1 MPKKLLK
8 PDKYQ
13 SDSDSDVNREVD
25 ILASDE
31 DDVDSIEHEI
41 EYKIQSNQSSSLIN
55 LEKFLKDP
63 SIINSSGDPSTNII
77 NRKKK
82 CYNIPPLK
90 IEKFFKLLEIC
101 RRDNIRL
108 TMAEKQLE
116 YSGIVLDFDI
126 YQDSKQ
132 SQFTDDVYHMLVDSI
147 MKMIQKIVDI
157 DDKEKTFV
165 AITKKPKIIFDKSKT
180 CYKDGFHIIIPGIQ
194 IHRGVKKLLINKILE
209 SETLSDILEDVEP
222 ADIEVDDRIYNR
234 NDYLDIN
241 SSHIPPFFLGNSS
254 KFGNVA
260 YKLYKVYEITF
271 KNKTNSVIITETKV
285 LKDKNVNASLEL
297 SVNWPGK
304 VIQKKRYE
312 VRPKFAQE
320 VSVTEA
326 QNKPES
332 DVVNNYGSLSTNSV
346 HDYQIS
352 EIKDLL
358 DTINPARADNY
369 DDWRNVIFA
378 LANTSISYKH
388 LAEYFS
394 RKSPKFDPVGFEKL
408 WNCSLHG
415 TKRPVTLGSLH
426 FWAKQDNPDKYTE
439 MRSRSISGI
448 LYSMVY
454 EGYKEGLLSHA
465 DIAKLIHILLRH
477 KFKTDNP
484 TGTKNRV
491 WYEFV
496 LDDDPFQKEGEIYK
510 WRIWPTYP
518 ASLSIYISDTLPKLF
533 DDIYKNIKTNYEKS
547 VDTMSKY
554 YNKVLQNFKSTMR
567 KLGDR
572 SYIKNVIAMAE
583 DKFYSHGFS
592 DQLDKDPL
600 VRGVCNGVLKLSVT
614 GSPPQLIKGYHTHNI
629 SKFTRADYIAFDPYD
644 VTMKKIIITLRS
656 IFPDNEPDS
665 FEYLMYFLASTLD
678 ANSKES
684 IFLIIVGH
692 GSNGKSLLV
701 ELHKAAIGEHYG
713 AKMPLSFLTSKSYNS
728 DNATPALMQ
737 LKDATFAYYSE
748 SEKGER
754 LNVSRIKEVTG
765 IETLAGRKLHS
776 DMVNFKPKCHHMVS
790 SNFEFDIDSND
801 HGTWRRI
808 DYIHLRITFKLPYEF
823 KIDPND
829 QYTRRADPTAILTW
843 PEDPQIIGRYLGFM
857 VWNHYWLYRK
867 YAGKIRSIPHP
878 HIKFDTDKYRRRQD
892 LISSFIA
899 QRYVKTADPSIE
911 YKAADE
917 IRKYITW
924 HQSNTGTTLPSK
936 GLLEQFQNSSIGKHI
951 ALRRGGHYFVGH
963 RFLDNSEQ
971 LEDGEEY
978 ETKHVFD
985 IQPPEDNFGIAPET
999 PEQYYER
1006 LCREYD
1012 ENKHLFSDEG
1022 RYDVDEDIVAEY
1034 YVAGGVERR
1043 PENIVY
1049 DEYGMA
1055 LQPGVT
1061 LKKLD
1066 EPNLASNNIDYDDM
1080 LEFMINEDDMEDD

>member
-13 SDSDSDVNREVD
+13 SDNDSDADREIN
-25 ILASDE
+25 ILESD
-31 DDVDSIEHEI
+31 DDLSSIEHEI
-41 EYKIQSNQSSSLIN
+41 EYKIQSHQNTSLIK

-63 SIINSSGDPSTNII
+63 AIINPSGDPTTNVIDK
-77 NRKKK
+77 KKK
-82 CYNIPPLK
+82 CYNIPPNK
-90 IEKFFKLLEIC
+90 IEKFFRLLEIC
-101 RRDNIRL
+101 RREKIRL
-108 TMAEKQLE
+108 TMAEKQLD

-126 YQDSKQ
+126 YQDEKNNQ
-132 SQFTDDVYHMLVDSI
+132 LTGDVFHMLVDGI
-147 MKMIQKIVDI
+147 MRMLQKIVEI
-157 DDKEKTFV
+157 ENKDKTIV
-165 AITKKPKIIFDKSKT
+165 AITKRPKITFDDKKE

-194 IHRGVKKLLINKILE
+194 IKRGVKKLLVNKILE
-209 SETLSDILEDVEP
+209 SEMLSDILEDVIP
-222 ADIEVDDRIYNR
+222 ADINNGDEEYSR

-241 SSHIPPFFLGNSS
+241 SSHIPPFFLGHTT
-254 KFGNVA
+254 KFGSSA
-260 YKLYKVYEITF
+260 YGLHKVYEVTF
-271 KNKTNSVIITETKV
+271 KSKTNSVVLNETKV
-285 LKDKNVNASLEL
+285 LKSKDVNTSLEL
-297 SVNWPGK
+297 SVNWQGK
-304 VIQKKRYE
+304 IIEKKHYE
-312 VRPKFAQE
+312 VREKYNSE
-320 VSVTEA
+320 VIKIEA
-326 QNKPES
+326 KPEPES
-332 DVVNNYGSLSTNSV
+332 EVANNYGSLSTNAV
-346 HDYQIS
+346 HDYQIT

-358 DTINPARADNY
+358 DTLNPTRADNY
-369 DDWRNVIFA
+369 NEWRDVIYA
-378 LANTSISYKH
+378 LSNTSISYKD

-394 RKSPKFDPVGFEKL
+394 RKSPKFDYNGFEKV
-408 WNCSLHG
+408 WNLSLKSS
-415 TKRPVTLGSLH
+415 KRPLTLGSLH
-426 FWAKQDNPDKYTE
+426 FWAKQDNPDKYE
-439 MRSRSISGI
+439 EIRAKGVSSL
-448 LYSMVY
+448 LYNMVY
-454 EGYKEGLLSHA
+454 EGYREGLLSHA
-465 DIAKLIHILLRH
+465 DVAKLIHTLLKH

-484 TGTKNRV
+484 TGSKVRV

-496 LDDDPFQKEGEIYK
+496 LDDDQFQKEGEIYK
-510 WRIWPTYP
+510 WRVWQTSP

-533 DDIYKNIKTNYEKS
+533 DNIYKNVKS
-547 VDTMSKY
+547 NHDKSAGDNSKY

-572 SYIKNVIAMAE
+572 NYVKNVITMAE
-583 DKFYSHGFS
+583 DKFYSHGFA

-600 VRGVCNGVLKLSVT
+600 IRGVCNGVLKLSCT
-614 GSPPQLIKGYHTHNI
+614 GSPPQLIKGFHTHNI
-629 SKFTRADYIAFDPYD
+629 SKFTKANYIAFNPYD
-644 VTMKKIIITLRS
+644 DMTKKIIITLRS

-737 LKDATFAYYSE
+737 LKDATFVYYSE

-808 DYIHLRITFKLPYEF
+808 DYIGLKITFKLPYEF
-823 KIDPND
+823 KMDPND
-829 QYTRRADPTAILTW
+829 PYTRRADPTAILTW

-867 YAGKIRSIPHP
+867 YCGKVRAVPHP

-899 QRYVKTADPSIE
+899 QRYIKTADPEVE
-911 YKAADE
+911 YKATEE

-924 HQSNTGTTLPSK
+924 YHANTGTTLPSK
-936 GLLEQFQNSSIGKHI
+936 GLLDQFQNSSIGKHI
-951 ALRRGGHYFVGH
+951 VLRRGGQYFVGH
-963 RFLDNSEQ
+963 RFLDNNEQ
-971 LEDGEEY
+971 LADGEEY
-978 ETKHVFD
+978 ETKNVFD
-985 IQPPEDNFGIAPET
+985 IQPPDDNFGISTET

-1006 LCREYD
+1006 ICREYD
-1012 ENKHLFSDEG
+1012 ENKHLFSGESKYEVDD
-1022 RYDVDEDIVAEY
+1022 DVLSEY
-1034 YVAGGVERR
+1034 YVVGGVERR
-1043 PENIVY
+1043 NENIVY
-1049 DEYGMA
+1049 DENGMA
-1055 LQPGVT
+1055 LQPGVV

-1066 EPNLASNNIDYDDM
+1066 EPNVANNNTNYDDM
-1080 LEFMINEDDMEDD
+1080 LEYMTFDGDMDDE